1 MKPRRPI
8 ALLLAAAGFAAAFA
22 AAVLLAGT
30 ALAQDDKY
38 TPEPADSASPEKK
51 PDGEIDASLV
61 NELLERDEQVLNDPS
76 IYNYDPGT
84 RRDPFK
90 SLLKTQTD
98 RKVPRPEERP
108 DGIAGL
114 LIDELQIQGIFI
126 LDSGPVAQ
134 VISSASETSFLIRQG
149 DQLWDGDVLRINL
162 EEIVFKQTVND
173 PTALKPF
180 REVVKKL
187 SPESTPGKP

>member
-1 MKPRRPI
+1 MKQRLLI
-8 ALLLAAAGFAAAFA
+8 ACVLAAAGGLLGAGAAP
-22 AAVLLAGT
+22 
-30 ALAQDDKY
+30 AQDDKY
-38 TPEPADSASPEKK
+38 TPEPAETASPEKK
-51 PDGEIDASLV
+51 PEGEVDASLV
-61 NELLERDEQVLNDPS
+61 NELLERDEEVLNDPGV
-76 IYNYDPGT
+76 YNYDPGT

-90 SLLKTQTD
+90 SLLKTQSD

-108 DGIAGL
+108 EGVPGL

-134 VISSASETSFLIRQG
+134 VISSASETSFLIRPG

-162 EEIVFKQTVND
+162 DEIVFKQTVND
-173 PTALKPF
+173 PTAPKPF

-187 SPESTPGKP
+187 SPEPSSGKP

>member
-1 MKPRRPI
+1 MKQRLLI
-8 ALLLAAAGFAAAFA
+8 AFLLAAAGALFAGA
-22 AAVLLAGT
+22 

-38 TPEPADSASPEKK
+38 TPEPADAASPDKK
-51 PDGEIDASLV
+51 PDSEIDASLV
-61 NELLERDEQVLNDPS
+61 NELLERDEQVLNDPGV
-76 IYNYDPGT
+76 YNYDPGT

-90 SLLKTQTD
+90 SLLKTQAD

-108 DGIAGL
+108 EGIAGL

>member
-1 MKPRRPI
+1 MKKRLLI
-8 ALLLAAAGFAAAFA
+8 AFLLLAVAG
-22 AAVLLAGT
+22 LPAGSP

-38 TPEPADSASPEKK
+38 TPEPAEGASPDKK
-51 PDGEIDASLV
+51 PEGEIDASLV
-61 NELLERDEQVLNDPS
+61 NELLERDEQVLNDPAL
-76 IYNYDPGT
+76 YNYDPGT

-98 RKVPRPEERP
+98 RQVPRPEERP
-108 DGIAGL
+108 EGVAGL

-149 DQLWDGDVLRINL
+149 DQLWDGDVVRINL

-187 SPESTPGKP
+187 NPESNPGKP